1 MKSIAKQLLI
11 AVALIAVAAPA
22 FAAELTKGSKSYQ
35 TRTEKPADTVASS
48 AQPEDVTQIAPA
60 AGDTQT
66 TETKTEKSL
75 KEEIRLPRK

>member
-11 AVALIAVAAPA
+11 AVSLVAVAAPA

-35 TRTEKPADTVASS
+35 TRTEKPSDTVATS

-60 AGDTQT
+60 AGDTEQDV
-66 TETKTEKSL
+66 EKEKSL

>member
-1 MKSIAKQLLI
+1 MKNIFKQILI
-11 AVALIAVAAPA
+11 AVALVAVAAPA

-35 TRTEKPADTVASS
+35 TRTEKPADTVATS

-60 AGDTQT
+60 AGDAEVQT
-66 TETKTEKSL
+66 KAAKSL